1 MMRSMVS
8 VLLLSLAVN
17 GAGGAGCETRQS
29 RNQGA
34 QEVKTQGNNS
44 VPAPAAA
51 TPTPETATNE
61 AASDGLKVLM
71 EGSQSG
77 VADAFVAVAR
87 DAETYAALRERLG
100 RLPELSADSFRTSVV
115 VAAFLGRRT
124 TGGYS
129 VQITGGK
136 EGSIRLSESQPP
148 KGAIVTQALTTPFKV
163 VSVPV
168 SDKQPLSLEM
178 EGEWKSMT
186 RPFSVTAGTFTVTGG
201 FAGTTENFRLEGGIG
216 ILREGKLATLAFD
229 LKAAS
234 GTKARVLKDVA
245 TGVLQPDG
253 SLAITHMA
261 AGQLVSLPPGALRAD
276 GKLIDGESKLTL
288 AFESLPSNVDDGYH
302 GKGRLEAAA
311 SAAPPQ
317 KRKPLSED
325 HPV

>member
-1 MMRSMVS
+1 MAS
-8 VLLLSLAVN
+8 VLLLSLALN
-17 GAGGAGCETRQS
+17 GAGAAGCETKRDK
-29 RNQGA
+29 NQAA
-34 QEVKTQGNNS
+34 QDVKTAGNNN

-51 TPTPETATNE
+51 TPTPEPATNG

-87 DAETYAALRERLG
+87 DAETYGALRETLG

-129 VQITGGK
+129 VQITSG
-136 EGSIRLSESQPP
+136 EVGSIRLSESQPP

-168 SDKQPLSLEM
+168 GDKQPLSLEM
-178 EGEWKSMT
+178 EGGWKSMT
-186 RPFSVTAGTFTVTGG
+186 RPFNVTGGTFTVTGG
-201 FAGTTENFRLEGGIG
+201 FAGTTEDFRLEGGIG
-216 ILREGKLATLAFD
+216 IMREGKLATLAFD

-234 GTKARVLKDVA
+234 GTKTRALKDVA
-245 TGVLQPDG
+245 TGVVQPDG
-253 SLAITHMA
+253 SLMITHMA
-261 AGQLVSLPPGALRAD
+261 AGPLVSLPPGALRAD

-288 AFESLPSNVDDGYH
+288 AFESLPSNVDDGYQ
-302 GKGRLEAAA
+302 GKGRLEATA
-311 SAAPPQ
+311 SAPPPQ
-317 KRKPLSED
+317 KRKPFSED